1 MYYYYYLNKYLL
13 LIFIILLLFNLI
25 YTNNKEYL
33 LKNKKQL
40 CSNIPS
46 SQGKSLMAQLLKDYD
61 KANKPNGEIIDVQ
74 VKKKKVTIQDISSI
88 SEISSSFIVDLWF
101 SQIWSD
107 PRLSYSHLSCKS
119 NLSLDESLAQKIWT
133 PNLCFIN
140 SQNTYI
146 HTSPESNILLIIY
159 NNGTV
164 WLNHRIRVQGRCTMG
179 DGFANFPLDTQSCF
193 LVLESCGY
201 PIAEVRLSWLNW
213 NPVTVASEKL
223 QLPDFRFVNLTYNR
237 LLRQYNSGAFD
248 QLLINFKFKRLYGYY
263 VVQAYLPSYLFV
275 FISWIS
281 FWIDR
286 YALPAR
292 ILLCVNAACALIYQ
306 MGNVV
311 QNLPRVSYLKALDLF
326 FFVSIFFI
334 FMSLCEMAIIGYI
347 DKIYE
352 LDQYRKAKS
361 QRRLRALV
369 MGQTDQTMMVALRKN
384 NQNNNNN
391 GYYTTFREN
400 LANRYQNSR
409 GSVIN
414 TYIHGEMGHKID
426 FFCARA
432 FPIIFSIFNIF
443 YWSYYLTR

>member
-1 MYYYYYLNKYLL
+1 MY
-13 LIFIILLLFNLI
+13 FLLFLI
-25 YTNNKEYL
+25 IFVNISLGKKEYL
-33 LKNKKQL
+33 KQKKQS
-40 CSNIPS
+40 CSMPS
-46 SQGKSLMAQLLKDYD
+46 SQGKSLMAQLLKEYD
-61 KANKPNGEIIDVQ
+61 KATKPSGGILDVQ
-74 VKKKKVTIQDISSI
+74 AEVTIQDISSI

-101 SQIWSD
+101 SQIWAD
-107 PRLSYSHLSCKS
+107 PRLAYSHLSCKS
-119 NLSLDESLAQKIWT
+119 NLSLDESLVQKIWT
-133 PNLCFIN
+133 PNLCFTN

-146 HTSPESNILLIIY
+146 HSSPESNILLIIY
-159 NNGTV
+159 SNGTV

-213 NPVTVASEKL
+213 NPVSVASEKL
-223 QLPDFRFVNLTYNR
+223 QLPDFRFVNLTYTR
-237 LLRQYNSGAFD
+237 LLRRYNAGAFD
-248 QLLINFKFKRLYGYY
+248 QLKINFEFKRLYGYY

-334 FMSLCEMAIIGYI
+334 FMSLCEMAIIGYF

-352 LDQYRKAKS
+352 IDQYRKAKS
-361 QRRLRALV
+361 QRRFRSLL
-369 MGQTDQTMMVALRKN
+369 MGQTDQTMMVALRES
-384 NQNNNNN
+384 NNNNN
-391 GYYTTFREN
+391 NENDGYYTTFRED
-400 LANRYQNSR
+400 LAGRYQNAR
-409 GSVIN
+409 GSVVN
-414 TYIHGEMGHKID
+414 TYKHGEMGHKID

-432 FPIIFSIFNIF
+432 FPLIFSAFNIF